1 MEDGSALFKLPKL
14 RTEIPHGAPR
24 RGVILGLNGAFRGHE
39 VTAESTIPAIGT
51 KSGRPGDCPVL
62 LIRTTGVQTTNRLA
76 YGCTLRQLKFSGPQ

>member
-1 MEDGSALFKLPKL
+1 
-14 RTEIPHGAPR
+14 
-24 RGVILGLNGAFRGHE
+24 
-39 VTAESTIPAIGT
+39 VTAETTIPAIGT